1 MSDRLVGNYCG
12 ANLFHRDKRRKTK
25 TALSLE
31 KACVV
36 LINFYQPPIM
46 CASFHIPNSIVQSG
60 LVRVHP
66 HTDYEAMQ
74 LTRFSVKSIVRH

>member
-36 LINFYQPPIM
+36 LINFYQPPIV
-46 CASFHIPNSIVQSG
+46 CASFHIPNSIVRNV
-60 LVRVHP
+60 LVCAHP
-66 HTDYEAMQ
+66 HTHTKK
-74 LTRFSVKSIVRH
+74 LCN

>member
-46 CASFHIPNSIVQSG
+46 CASFHIPNSIV
-60 LVRVHP
+60 
-66 HTDYEAMQ
+66 
-74 LTRFSVKSIVRH
+74 